1 MSAHSN
7 DPGCSHIGQITAVP
21 PAGRVC
27 DQCVAKGDT
36 WVHLRT
42 CLSCG
47 RVGCCD
53 QSKNQHA
60 TKHYQETSHPLI
72 QSMEPGEDWI
82 YCYVD
87 DVGME
92 PPPNFRKR

>member
-1 MSAHSN
+1 MSATSN
-7 DPGCSHIGQITAVP
+7 EPGCSHIGHINAVP

-27 DQCVAKGDT
+27 DQCVAMGDQ

-60 TKHYQETSHPLI
+60 TKHYQQTSHPLI

-92 PPPNFRKR
+92 PPRGFRKK